1 MGLIAAKQRPQ
12 STDVGINCWLTAYYT
27 KPAQNSLNTIHGA
40 VNRNGALMRTKI
52 CTKCKED
59 KDTKLFHKS
68 RRRADGFNNI
78 CKGCIGTKENIKSK
92 RKANLK
98 FLYGLTPWRYEVLY
112 FSQMGC
118 CAICKTHQSKLGKT
132 LEVDHDHDT
141 GIIRGLLCHKC
152 NVGLGYYE
160 TWKEK
165 SRKYLKR
172 SPEKMTK
179 IYKKWIKHEKRLIE
193 LHSRQQVW

>member
-1 MGLIAAKQRPQ
+1 
-12 STDVGINCWLTAYYT
+12 
-27 KPAQNSLNTIHGA
+27 
-40 VNRNGALMRTKI
+40 
-52 CTKCKED
+52 
-59 KDTKLFHKS
+59 
-68 RRRADGFNNI
+68 
-78 CKGCIGTKENIKSK
+78 
-92 RKANLK
+92 
-98 FLYGLTPWRYEVLY
+98 
-112 FSQMGC
+112 MGC

-141 GIIRGLLCHKC
+141 GVIRGLLCHKC

-193 LHSRQQVW
+193 LHSRQQVR